1 LWFDYSGWK
10 DRACV
15 KAASNAWR
23 DSRSEKVADPL
34 ASVEG
39 KLVAAILNRIR
50 SRRRRPSASPDDP
63 HADSAAAVGPAKL
76 REALFS
82 DFEAV
87 HALKQRWG
95 LIPDSFGNWTRLW
108 RDNPALKHCPQALPI
123 GWVLEADGRVVGYLG
138 NIASVYHFGGK
149 KLLAVTGH
157 GLVVEPAHR
166 MLSFTLNA
174 AFYRQPFVD
183 LYLTTTA
190 IEAVGRIAKAFRSS
204 PLPQLDY
211 EVLFW
216 VLRSQPFAQEVIAK
230 LQLGPGVSRL
240 AGALATLAVGTDKVL
255 RRRWPRRRESSLTVR
270 QISVAEIGDDFQTL
284 WEAKLHEA
292 PRLLADR
299 SPGTLRWHCQ
309 TPDDK
314 GSTALFCCYSGEELL
329 GYIVVR
335 SDPVQTRG
343 VRRSMV
349 ADMIAKNDDPA
360 TLNALCAAAHQ
371 HGKRIG
377 SHILEILGFPPS
389 IRAVCSQSDPFL
401 RKYPSC
407 PFYYKTANP
416 SLHEAL
422 TEPSLW
428 YASPFDGDTT
438 LMPLLGRT
446 NE

>member
-1 LWFDYSGWK
+1 VACGGCVEFEPLIVAVCCLRFSSGK
-10 DRACV
+10 E
-15 KAASNAWR
+15 KA
-23 DSRSEKVADPL
+23 ADPL

-39 KLVAAILNRIR
+39 KVITAILDRIR
-50 SRRRRPSASPDDP
+50 SRRQKPSALPNDAQT
-63 HADSAAAVGPAKL
+63 HSAVAVGPAKL
-76 REALFS
+76 REAVFS

-108 RDNPALKHCPQALPI
+108 RDNPALQHCPQPLPI

-138 NIASVYHFGGK
+138 NIASVYHFGGRR
-149 KLLAVTGH
+149 LLAVTGH
-157 GLVVEPAHR
+157 ALVVEPAHR

-174 AFYRQPFVD
+174 AFYRQPIVD

-190 IEAVGRIAKAFRSS
+190 IESVGRIAKALRCS
-204 PLPQLDY
+204 PLPQMDY

-240 AGALATLAVGTDKVL
+240 AGAIATLAAGTDKVL
-255 RRRWPRRRESSLTVR
+255 RRRWPRRRDLSITVR

-284 WEAKLHEA
+284 WQAKLHEA

-299 SPGTLRWHCQ
+299 SPDTLRWHCQ
-309 TPDDK
+309 TPGDK
-314 GSTALFCCYSGEELL
+314 GSTALFCCYSGQELL

-360 TLNALCAAAHQ
+360 TLNALCVAAYR
-371 HGKRIG
+371 HGKLIG
-377 SHILEILGFPPS
+377 SHVLEILGFPPS
-389 IRAVCSQSDPFL
+389 IRSVCSQSDPYL

-407 PFYYKTANP
+407 PFYYKAADP
-416 SLHEAL
+416 SLHQTLA
-422 TEPSLW
+422 EPSLW

>member
-1 LWFDYSGWK
+1 LARFSSGK
-10 DRACV
+10 E
-15 KAASNAWR
+15 KA
-23 DSRSEKVADPL
+23 ADPL
-34 ASVEG
+34 ASVER
-39 KLVAAILNRIR
+39 KVITAILNRIR
-50 SRRRRPSASPDDP
+50 SRRRKLSDLPEDP
-63 HADSAAAVGPAKL
+63 RADSAVAVGPAKL
-76 REALFS
+76 REAMFS

-95 LIPDSFGNWTRLW
+95 LIPDSLGNWKRLW
-108 RDNPALKHCPQALPI
+108 RDNPALKHGPEALPI

-138 NIASVYHFGGK
+138 NIASVYHFGGR

-174 AFYRQPFVD
+174 AFYRQPSVD

-190 IEAVGRIAKAFRSS
+190 IEAVGKIAKAFRSS

-216 VLRSQPFAQEVIAK
+216 VLRSRPFAHEVIAK

-240 AGALATLAVGTDKVL
+240 AGALVTLAVGTDKAL
-255 RRRWPRRRESSLTVR
+255 RRRWPRRRESSLAIK
-270 QISVAEIGDDFQTL
+270 QIAVADIGDDFQTL
-284 WEAKLHEA
+284 WESKLREA
-292 PRLLADR
+292 SRLLADR

-314 GSTALFCCYSGEELL
+314 GSTAVFCCYCGEELL

-335 SDPVQTRG
+335 SDPVPTVG
-343 VRRSMV
+343 IRRSMV
-349 ADMIAKNDDPA
+349 ADLIAKNDDPA
-360 TLNALCAAAHQ
+360 TLNALCAAAYQ
-371 HGKRIG
+371 HGKHMG
-377 SHILEILGFPPS
+377 SHVLEILGFPPG
-389 IRAVCSQSDPFL
+389 IRAVCSRSNPYL

-407 PFYYKTANP
+407 PFYYKTADP
-416 SLHEAL
+416 SLHKAL
-422 TEPSLW
+422 AEPSLW

-438 LMPLLGRT
+438 LMPLLGRA

>member
-1 LWFDYSGWK
+1 YSGWK

>member
-1 LWFDYSGWK
+1 LWFDLLWSEGSGL
-10 DRACV
+10 RQ
-15 KAASNAWR
+15 SSLHAWR
-23 DSRSEKVADPL
+23 DSHSEKAADPL

-39 KLVAAILNRIR
+39 KVITAILDRIR
-50 SRRRRPSASPDDP
+50 SRRRKPSTLPNEAEA
-63 HADSAAAVGPAKL
+63 HSAVAVGPARL
-76 REALFS
+76 REAIFS

-87 HALKQRWG
+87 HELKRRWG
-95 LIPDSFGNWTRLW
+95 LIPDSFENWTRLW
-108 RDNPALKHCPQALPI
+108 RDNPALQDCPHTLPI
-123 GWVLEADGRVVGYLG
+123 GWVLEADGKVVGYLG

-157 GLVVEPAHR
+157 GLVVEPAYR

-174 AFYRQPFVD
+174 AFYRQQFVD

-190 IEAVGRIAKAFRSS
+190 IEAVGKIAKALRSS
-204 PLPQLDY
+204 PLPQPDY

-216 VLRSQPFAQEVIAK
+216 VLRAQPFTQEVLAK
-230 LQLGPGVSRL
+230 LQLGPSVSRL
-240 AGALATLAVGTDKVL
+240 AGAIAALAVGTDKAL
-255 RRRWPRRRESSLTVR
+255 RRRWPRRRELSLTVR
-270 QISVAEIGDDFQTL
+270 QISVSEIGDDFQAL

-309 TPDDK
+309 TPDDQ
-314 GSTALFCCYSGEELL
+314 GSTALFCCYSGQELL
-329 GYIVVR
+329 GYMVVR
-335 SDPVQTRG
+335 SDPVETRG

-349 ADMIAKNDDPA
+349 ADMIAKNDDSA
-360 TLNALCAAAHQ
+360 TLNALCVAAYR
-371 HGKRIG
+371 HGKHIG
-377 SHILEILGFPPS
+377 SHVLEILGFPPS
-389 IRAVCSQSDPFL
+389 IRAVCSQSDPYL

-407 PFYYKTANP
+407 PFYYKAADP
-416 SLHEAL
+416 DLHRTLAQ
-422 TEPSLW
+422 PSLW

>member
-1 LWFDYSGWK
+1 M
-10 DRACV
+10 
-15 KAASNAWR
+15 
-23 DSRSEKVADPL
+23 ADPL
-34 ASVEG
+34 PSVEG
-39 KLVAAILNRIR
+39 KLVAAILDRIR
-50 SRRRRPSASPDDP
+50 SRRRETSALRDAPNANSPV
-63 HADSAAAVGPAKL
+63 AIAPARL

-87 HALKQRWG
+87 HALKRRWG
-95 LIPDSFGNWTRLW
+95 LIPDSFQNWERLW
-108 RDNPALKHCPQALPI
+108 CDNPALQHFAEPLPI
-123 GWVLEADGRVVGYLG
+123 GWVLEADGKVVGYLG
-138 NIASVYHFGGK
+138 NIASLYHFGGK

-174 AFYRQPFVD
+174 AFYRQPSVD

-190 IEAVGRIAKAFRSS
+190 IEVVGKIAKTFRSS
-204 PLPQLDY
+204 PLPQTDY

-216 VLRSQPFAQEVIAK
+216 VLRSQPFAREVIAK
-230 LQLGPGVSRL
+230 LQLGPGASRL
-240 AGALATLAVGTDKVL
+240 AGAMATLAVGTDKAL
-255 RRRWPRRRESSLTVR
+255 RRRWPQRRESSLIVR

-284 WEAKLHEA
+284 WQAKLNEV

-299 SPGTLRWHCQ
+299 SPGTLRWHYQ

-314 GSTALFCCYSGEELL
+314 GSTALFCCYSGQELL
-329 GYIVVR
+329 GYTMVR

-360 TLNALCAAAHQ
+360 TLDALCVAAYR
-371 HGKRIG
+371 HGKLIG
-377 SHILEILGFPPS
+377 SHVLEILGFPPS
-389 IRAVCSQSDPFL
+389 IRAVCSRSDPYL

-407 PFYYKTANP
+407 PFYYKAADP
-416 SLHEAL
+416 SLHQTLA
-422 TEPSLW
+422 EPSLW

>member
-1 LWFDYSGWK
+1 LGLHQSSLY
-10 DRACV
+10 
-15 KAASNAWR
+15 AWR

-39 KLVAAILNRIR
+39 KLVAAILDRIR
-50 SRRRRPSASPDDP
+50 SRRRETSALRDDP
-63 HADSAAAVGPAKL
+63 HPKSPVAVSPARL
-76 REALFS
+76 REAFFS

-87 HALKQRWG
+87 HALKHRWG
-95 LIPDSFGNWTRLW
+95 LIPDSFQNWERLW
-108 RDNPALKHCPQALPI
+108 RDNPALQHSTQPLPI
-123 GWVLEADGRVVGYLG
+123 GWILEADGRVVGYLG
-138 NIASVYHFGGK
+138 NIASLYHFGGK

-190 IEAVGRIAKAFRSS
+190 IEAVGKIARAFRSS

-240 AGALATLAVGTDKVL
+240 AGALATLAVGTDKAL
-255 RRRWPRRRESSLTVR
+255 RRRWPRRRESSLAVR
-270 QISVAEIGDDFQTL
+270 QITVTEIGDDFQTL
-284 WEAKLHEA
+284 WESKLHEA

-299 SPGTLRWHCQ
+299 SPGTLLWHCQ

-360 TLNALCAAAHQ
+360 TLNALCAAAYQ
-371 HGKRIG
+371 HGKHIG

-389 IRAVCSQSDPFL
+389 VRAICSQSDPYL
-401 RKYPSC
+401 RNYPSC
-407 PFYYKTANP
+407 PFYYKAADP
-416 SLHEAL
+416 SLHQAL
-422 TEPSLW
+422 AEPSLW

-438 LMPLLGRT
+438 LMPLLDRT

>member
-1 LWFDYSGWK
+1 
-10 DRACV
+10 
-15 KAASNAWR
+15 
-23 DSRSEKVADPL
+23 VADPL

-50 SRRRRPSASPDDP
+50 SRRRETSALRDDP
-63 HADSAAAVGPAKL
+63 HADSPVAVAPARL

-87 HALKQRWG
+87 HALKRRWG
-95 LIPDSFGNWTRLW
+95 LIPDSFQNWERLW
-108 RDNPALKHCPQALPI
+108 RDNPALRHSPQPLPI

-138 NIASVYHFGGK
+138 NITSLYNFGGK

-157 GLVVEPAHR
+157 GLVVEPGHR

-190 IEAVGRIAKAFRSS
+190 IEAVGKIAKAFRSS

-240 AGALATLAVGTDKVL
+240 AGALATLAVGTDKAL

-360 TLNALCAAAHQ
+360 TLNALCAAAYQ
-371 HGKRIG
+371 HGKHIG
-377 SHILEILGFPPS
+377 SHILEILGFPPNV
-389 IRAVCSQSDPFL
+389 RAVCSQSDPYL

-407 PFYYKTANP
+407 PFYYKTADP

>member
-1 LWFDYSGWK
+1 MWFDYSGWK

>member
-1 LWFDYSGWK
+1 LARFSSGK
-10 DRACV
+10 E
-15 KAASNAWR
+15 KA
-23 DSRSEKVADPL
+23 ADPL
-34 ASVEG
+34 ASVER
-39 KLVAAILNRIR
+39 KVITAILNRIR
-50 SRRRRPSASPDDP
+50 SRRRKLSDLPEDP
-63 HADSAAAVGPAKL
+63 RADSAVAVGPAKL
-76 REALFS
+76 REAMFS

-95 LIPDSFGNWTRLW
+95 LIPDSWGNWTRLW
-108 RDNPALKHCPQALPI
+108 RDNPALKHGPEALPI

-138 NIASVYHFGGK
+138 NIASVYHFGGR

-174 AFYRQPFVD
+174 AFYRQPYVD

-190 IEAVGRIAKAFRSS
+190 IEAVGKIAKAFRSS
-204 PLPQLDY
+204 PLPQPDY

-216 VLRSQPFAQEVIAK
+216 VLRSRPFAHEVIAK

-240 AGALATLAVGTDKVL
+240 AGALVTLAVGTDKAL
-255 RRRWPRRRESSLTVR
+255 RRRWPRRRESSLAVR
-270 QISVAEIGDDFQTL
+270 QIAVADIGDDFQTL
-284 WEAKLHEA
+284 WESKLREA
-292 PRLLADR
+292 SRLLADR

-314 GSTALFCCYSGEELL
+314 GSTAVFCCYCGEELL

-335 SDPVQTRG
+335 SDPVPTVG
-343 VRRSMV
+343 IRRSMV
-349 ADMIAKNDDPA
+349 ADLIAKNDDPA
-360 TLNALCAAAHQ
+360 TLNALCAAAYQ
-371 HGKRIG
+371 HGKHMG
-377 SHILEILGFPPS
+377 SHVLEILGFPPG
-389 IRAVCSQSDPFL
+389 IRAVCSRSNPYL

-407 PFYYKTANP
+407 PFYYKTADP
-416 SLHEAL
+416 SLHKAL
-422 TEPSLW
+422 AEPSLW

-438 LMPLLGRT
+438 LMPLLGRA